1 MTTQN
6 AHVATKAQQRHQPHT
21 FMYSRRK
28 KKGVRGYSGWF
39 GKLCWL
45 DVNDR
50 QTKITERGGG
60 QGKRRHAQQEQKKKE
75 KEKEKRER
83 QCASTL
89 DSEGVIQSRKHKV
102 HGRGRAIS
110 ALWVTDVR
118 KSGEE
123 RQPKS
128 NSTLCREWLAYH
140 THTHTHATPLPK

>member
-50 QTKITERGGG
+50 QTKDHRGGG
-60 QGKRRHAQQEQKKKE
+60 GRGNGDMHSKNKKKR
-75 KEKEKRER
+75 KRKRKKREAV
-83 QCASTL
+83 CVNT
-89 DSEGVIQSRKHKV
+89 
-102 HGRGRAIS
+102 
-110 ALWVTDVR
+110 
-118 KSGEE
+118 
-123 RQPKS
+123 
-128 NSTLCREWLAYH
+128 
-140 THTHTHATPLPK
+140 